1 MEDGNLMIAVSRARE
16 VAARQDRGEILDLLK
31 LLEEEGGPD
40 DVPVDAAL
48 TRALWVVS
56 RRDLT
61 LHWLDECYLLYRLN
75 QEVKAD
81 VLTASGRMVRATVP
95 RWWTW
100 ESMLAQRAKTDPAY
114 EWKRFCSE
122 RLDISTV
129 TASARK
135 RVWEVFAVVYGW
147 SRRKLEGI
155 GVGKLQ
161 QAVSYAERC
170 WKKRGEIDPALSALL
185 EGGPHVCGNCDGW
198 VDYEDGTEQPD
209 SCPHCKDDY
218 FELDPASVE
227 QVRLYIKEQK
237 DLERSGRIEGN
248 VYRFAL
254 SGDGLDKNVVVW
266 AMRPGEERAAPYE
279 FATLRLA
286 RPGKYFEVEDGS
298 SLSVEEYGDIWEKLE
313 ASILKAGEAHG

>member
-1 MEDGNLMIAVSRARE
+1 MTDDKLLIKTSEARE
-16 VAARQDRGEILDLLK
+16 IIARRDRDEILFLLK
-31 LLEEEGGPD
+31 ELEAEGGPA

-48 TRALWVVS
+48 TRALWVIS
-56 RRDLT
+56 RKNLT

-75 QEVKAD
+75 QEVVAD
-81 VLTASGRMVRATVP
+81 VLTASGRMVQATVP

-100 ESMLAQRAKTDPAY
+100 ESMLAQRAKTDPSY

-135 RVWEVFAVVYGW
+135 RVWEVFAIVYGW
-147 SRRKLEGI
+147 SREKLEGI

-161 QAVSYAERC
+161 QAVSYAEQC
-170 WKKRGEIDPALSALL
+170 WKRRGEIDPALSALL

-198 VDYEDGTEQPD
+198 VGYEGEKPG

-218 FELDPASVE
+218 YELDPASVE
-227 QVRLYIKEQK
+227 QVRLYIKERK
-237 DLERSGRIEGN
+237 DLEKGMGREN
-248 VYRFAL
+248 SYSFAL
-254 SGDGLDKNVVVW
+254 SGDGPDKNVMVW
-266 AMRPGEERAAPYE
+266 MLRPGEERAVPYQ
-279 FATLRLA
+279 FATIRLA

-298 SLSVEEYGDIWEKLE
+298 RLSDDEYEEVWEKFS
-313 ASILKAGEAHG
+313 ASVLRAGGVYG